1 MLAIKTKMDILN
13 AMYWDRN
20 KGNAGRLFPISISF
34 LYFFV
39 WYCLSIYKKSQL
51 GCGWAS
57 FFFYLLASGLS
68 GLDFFWGDCSAG
80 FYWDW
85 VFSRCFFSML
95 LSIYEIF
102 LLFYFLSFSNLR
114 IFCAAYSKILNFT
127 SYLKAS
133 VMKSTKD
140 KVETYIYRLRWGQ
153 ISR

>member
-1 MLAIKTKMDILN
+1 
-13 AMYWDRN
+13 
-20 KGNAGRLFPISISF
+20 
-34 LYFFV
+34 
-39 WYCLSIYKKSQL
+39 
-51 GCGWAS
+51 
-57 FFFYLLASGLS
+57 
-68 GLDFFWGDCSAG
+68 
-80 FYWDW
+80 
-85 VFSRCFFSML
+85 ML

-140 KVETYIYRLRWGQ
+140 KVEKYIYRLRWGQ